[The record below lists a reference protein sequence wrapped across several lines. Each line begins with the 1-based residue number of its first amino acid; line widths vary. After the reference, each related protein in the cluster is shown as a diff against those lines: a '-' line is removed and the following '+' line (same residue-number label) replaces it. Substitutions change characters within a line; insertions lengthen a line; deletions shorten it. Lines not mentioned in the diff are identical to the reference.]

1 MIRLLVLA
9 GLALWAGIVLLSSG
23 VRRLSRPS
31 LAERLLPYHPGVADA
46 ARSSLM
52 SGTSLRQVLEPMASA
67 FGNRLAAFFGV
78 GEDLEVRLRR
88 VHSPLGTT
96 AFRTR
101 QLAWSAASLALAL
114 IVLAAIHLP
123 VPLAALGVLGAPLL
137 GFLMVEQ
144 RLSTA
149 SARWQRQV
157 LYELP
162 VLSEQLAMLIAAGF
176 SLGAAINRVADR
188 GQGCCAKD
196 MATVANRF
204 RQGVAEAVALREWAE
219 VARVAAVDRLVA
231 VLALNSETADLGRL
245 VAAEAHQIRREVHRR
260 TMELIERRSEQ
271 VWVPVTVA
279 TLVPGVI
286 LIAVPFLAALHT
298 FSNA

>member
-9 GLALWAGIVLLSSG
+9 GLALWGGLVLCLCG

-31 LAERLLPYHPGVADA
+31 LGDRLRPYHPGA
-46 ARSSLM
+46 AGTGRPTFV
-52 SGTSLRQVLEPMASA
+52 SGSSLRQVVAPMASA
-67 FGNRLAAFFGV
+67 FGNRLAVALGV
-78 GEDLEVRLRR
+78 DEDVGVRLRR
-88 VHSPLGTT
+88 VHSALAAS

-101 QLAWSAASLALAL
+101 QLGWSAAGLALAM
-114 IVLAAIHLP
+114 ILATAASLP
-123 VPLAALGVLGAPLL
+123 APLTALVIFGAPLL
-137 GFLMVEQ
+137 AFLVVEH
-144 RLSTA
+144 RLSAA
-149 SARWQRQV
+149 SGRWQRRV

-162 VLSEQLAMLIAAGF
+162 VFSEQLAMLLAAGF

-188 GQGCCAKD
+188 GQGCCARD
-196 MATVANRF
+196 MATVANRV
-204 RQGVAEAVALREWAE
+204 RQGVAEATALREWAE
-219 VARVAAVDRLVA
+219 VARVPAVDRLVA
-231 VLALNSETADLGRL
+231 VLALSSETSDLGRL
-245 VAAEAHQIRREVHRR
+245 VAAEARQVRREVHRR
-260 TMELIERRSEQ
+260 TMELIDRRSEQ